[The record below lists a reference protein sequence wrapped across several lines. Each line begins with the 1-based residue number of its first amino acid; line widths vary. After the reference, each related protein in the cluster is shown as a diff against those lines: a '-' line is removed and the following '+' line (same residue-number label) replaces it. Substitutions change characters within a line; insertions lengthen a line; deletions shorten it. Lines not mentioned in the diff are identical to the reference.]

1 MRRPFLPAIPA
12 MLALTAGLSLTAAER
27 KVPMSLHELTLNT
40 LEGKPQSLAA
50 YKGKVVLAVNV
61 ASECGY
67 TPQYAGLQKL
77 YREYKDRGLVVLG
90 FPCNQFGGQEPGS
103 AAQIESFCQKNYGV
117 TFPLFEK
124 LEVKGPGQ
132 APVYQFLTAKHG
144 EPAWNF
150 HKYLVGKDGQVIQAF
165 GSKVTPDGP
174 ELKAAL
180 ETALK

>member
-1 MRRPFLPAIPA
+1 MRAALTLF
-12 MLALTAGLSLTAAER
+12 LALSLPAAER
-27 KVPMSLHELTLNT
+27 KVPMSLHEITLRT
-40 LEGKPQSLAA
+40 LDGKSQSLAA

-61 ASECGY
+61 ASECGF

-77 YREYKDRGLVVLG
+77 YTDYRDRGLVILG
-90 FPCNQFGGQEPGS
+90 FPCNQFGAQEPGT

-124 LEVKGPGQ
+124 LDVKGAHQ

-150 HKYLVGKDGQVIQAF
+150 HKYLVGKDGQVLQAF
-165 GSKVTPDGP
+165 PSKVAP
-174 ELKAAL
+174 ESAELRAAIEAAL
-180 ETALK
+180 K

>member
-1 MRRPFLPAIPA
+1 MRPALLFAMIAALSSPA
-12 MLALTAGLSLTAAER
+12 TER
-27 KVPMSLHELTLNT
+27 KVPMSLYDITLNT
-40 LEGKPQSLAA
+40 LEGKPQSLGA

-61 ASECGY
+61 ASECGF

-77 YREYKDRGLVVLG
+77 YSEQKDRGLVVLG

-103 AAQIESFCQKNYGV
+103 AAAIGSFCQKNYGV

-124 LEVKGPGQ
+124 LEVKGGGQ
-132 APVYQFLTAKHG
+132 APLYQFLTAKHG

-165 GSKVTPDGP
+165 SSKVAPDSP
-174 ELKAAL
+174 ELKAAI
-180 ETALK
+180 EAALK

>member
-1 MRRPFLPAIPA
+1 MRAA
-12 MLALTAGLSLTAAER
+12 LALCLALSLPAAER
-27 KVPMSLHELTLNT
+27 KVPMSLHEITLRT
-40 LEGKPQSLAA
+40 LDGKSQSLAA

-61 ASECGY
+61 ASECGF

-77 YREYKDRGLVVLG
+77 YADYKDRGLVVLG
-90 FPCNQFGGQEPGS
+90 FPCNQFGAQEPGT

-124 LEVKGPGQ
+124 LDVKGAHQ

-150 HKYLVGKDGQVIQAF
+150 HKYLVGKDGQVLQAF
-165 GSKVTPDGP
+165 PSKVAP
-174 ELKAAL
+174 ESADLRAAIEAAL
-180 ETALK
+180 K